1 MRSRDT
7 FEWLKT
13 GLERFS
19 AGLTAEKILKLDLSP
34 SVPLPFNEL
43 PLVWFTAEVLRNLWE
58 LRSAGKP
65 CRLLQ
70 IKASVEA
77 ECQMMQ
83 LSNYRDMVP
92 IIEAMF

>member
-1 MRSRDT
+1 M
-7 FEWLKT
+7 FERLKT
-13 GLERFS
+13 GIDRFS
-19 AGLTAEKILKLDLSP
+19 AGLTAENILKLDISP

-43 PLVWFTAEVLRNLWE
+43 PLVWFTAEVLKNLWD

-77 ECQMMQ
+77 ECEILK
-83 LSNYRDMVP
+83 LSKYRDMVP
-92 IIEAMF
+92 IIQIMF